1 MKYWE
6 EVEKIH
12 IMMNKKVNNKDELLG
27 WLNWPTK
34 YDKREFR
41 KNKKCAKKIQENS
54 DVLIVIGIGGSYLG
68 ARAVIEALK
77 KLFL

>member
-1 MKYWE
+1 MSNISLNFKKSKITGKEIMKYWE

-34 YDKREFR
+34 YDKREFE
-41 KNKKCAKKIQENS
+41 KIITAFFIWFYRN
-54 DVLIVIGIGGSYLG
+54 G
-68 ARAVIEALK
+68 AY
-77 KLFL
+77 